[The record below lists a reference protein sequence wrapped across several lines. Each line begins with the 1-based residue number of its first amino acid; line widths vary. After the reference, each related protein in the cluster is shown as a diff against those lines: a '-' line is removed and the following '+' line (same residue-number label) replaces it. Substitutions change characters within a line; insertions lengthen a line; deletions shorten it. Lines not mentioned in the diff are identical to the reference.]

1 MSRELEARTTISF
14 SLFNL
19 LFLLRPGMRILQLR
33 DQLASGGQSRIVRMY
48 VHLSLSLNASSS
60 LSSLPHDIDL
70 FIYALEHSNHP
81 VSCLTLCDFVNP

>member
-33 DQLASGGQSRIVRMY
+33 DQLASGGQITHSTHVCTS
-48 VHLSLSLNASSS
+48 LSLSKRIF
-60 LSSLPHDIDL
+60 LSIFSP
-70 FIYALEHSNHP
+70 S
-81 VSCLTLCDFVNP
+81 